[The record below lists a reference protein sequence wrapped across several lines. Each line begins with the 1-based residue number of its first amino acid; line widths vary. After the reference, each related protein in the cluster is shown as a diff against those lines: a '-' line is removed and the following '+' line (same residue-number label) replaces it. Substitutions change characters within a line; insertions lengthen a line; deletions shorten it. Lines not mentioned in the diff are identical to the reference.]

1 MITATTP
8 EQAVLNQK
16 RWEAWIEKGK
26 RGDRETRR
34 KFSVVAGIVV
44 AMIAAGI
51 PLYRFWAN

>member
-26 RGDRETRR
+26 RRDRETRR
-34 KFSVVAGIVV
+34 KFRVAAWIGLAMIPAGIL
-44 AMIAAGI
+44 
-51 PLYRFWAN
+51 LYRFWAN